1 MLAPFC
7 RTLVCSALINIPIGA
22 TAATT
27 FEDAH
32 AWALEASEREL
43 VAALADDDIRWNAQA
58 ALWELMGRGAA
69 VIPELEGALG
79 SRDWQQRQLAA
90 AALRRIKGYVPS
102 ERMLVVCVEGLA
114 DDALPWGESPRTFT
128 HVPNAYGSVEYLI
141 RYTAAAEGF
150 IAAGL
155 HSGDAQQRFFC
166 AYALG
171 MAGRSGYAELICDVL
186 APHLNDND
194 LRGDAVLA
202 VRALY
207 LTGDAV
213 APFLRDAWREA
224 DAQGR
229 RAIEL
234 VLLDLRDPPQ
244 TVAEM
249 RERGAASGLTERGVD
264 PAMGAG
270 SVWGVEPFRVGR

>member
-1 MLAPFC
+1 MRGFFG
-7 RTLVCSALINIPIGA
+7 RTLVCSALFVTACGA
-22 TAATT
+22 AAAQT

-32 AWALEASEREL
+32 AWAAEASEREL

-58 ALWELMGRGAA
+58 ALWELMERGAVA
-69 VIPELEGALG
+69 VPVLEEALG

-90 AALRRIKGYVPS
+90 AALRRIEGYAPS
-102 ERMLVVCVEGLA
+102 ERMFVVCVEGLA

-128 HVPNAYGSVEYLI
+128 HVTNAYGSVEYLI
-141 RYTAAAEGF
+141 RHAVAAEGF

-155 HSGDAQQRFFC
+155 HSGDVQQRFFC

-171 MAGRSGYAELICDVL
+171 VAGRSGYAELICDVL

-207 LTGDAV
+207 LTGDSV

-229 RAIEL
+229 RAIE
-234 VLLDLRDPPQ
+234 VILLDLRDPPGS
-244 TVAEM
+244 VEEM
-249 RERGAASGLTERGVD
+249 RERWGDVRITDLVHD
-264 PAMGAG
+264 PAVQGVRVR
-270 SVWGVEPFRVGR
+270 SVMVYRGR